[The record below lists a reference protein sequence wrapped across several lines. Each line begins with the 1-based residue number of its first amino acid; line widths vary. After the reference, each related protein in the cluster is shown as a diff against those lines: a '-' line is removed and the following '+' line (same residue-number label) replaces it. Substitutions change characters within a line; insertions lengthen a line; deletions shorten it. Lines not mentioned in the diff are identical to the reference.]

1 MHSLVL
7 MLFVACPDDVLD
19 SLGREIGDGSTITV
33 KQAESI
39 ILSAEAALTK
49 DPDCES
55 SETLEEIIFDME
67 TIIDAINNRTT
78 KR

>member
-1 MHSLVL
+1 

-19 SLGREIGDGSTITV
+19 SLGREIGDGSTVTSD
-33 KQAESI
+33 QARSI
-39 ILSAEAALTK
+39 LLSAETASGRN
-49 DPDCES
+49 PDCEAS
-55 SETLEEIIFDME
+55 KRLEEIIFDME